1 MALQGQI
8 WLLSVLQYVLKII
21 YLEAMQLLNGLL
33 WSNKIYNSSMILNIS
48 LFNKPQKIIK
58 SYAVQ
63 PITFWQVVSPYDGG
77 RGWAKNGLIIDTVA
91 SDHDLETEKWC
102 DDVDVWS
109 VCGGDISCVMKA
121 TPSLEK

>member
-8 WLLSVLQYVLKII
+8 GLLLVLQYI
-21 YLEAMQLLNGLL
+21 LEAMLLLKGLL
-33 WSNKIYNSSMILNIS
+33 WLNKIYNSSMVLNIS
-48 LFNKPQKIIK
+48 LLLKANNKPQKIIQF
-58 SYAVQ
+58 YTVQ

-91 SDHDLETEKWC
+91 SDHDLESEKWC
-102 DDVDVWS
+102 DDVDVLS